1 MNIILYILYI
11 YSPTPPDYFET
22 TMNNFEKSLNLKQE
36 ELVFLLGE
44 KEREI
49 SILNEEVLSL
59 KDTLANLKNDR
70 LKDQRIIEELETEIL
85 IQNAKFEEMN
95 KMMVNLEKE
104 QVIYNDN
111 SKKNL
116 MVSLTFKK
124 IFY

>member
-1 MNIILYILYI
+1 
-11 YSPTPPDYFET
+11 
-22 TMNNFEKSLNLKQE
+22 MNNFEKSLNLKQE

-49 SILNEEVLSL
+49 SILNEEILSL
-59 KDTLANLKNDR
+59 KDNLANLKNDR
-70 LKDQRIIEELETEIL
+70 LKDQRIIEELETDFL

-104 QVIYNDN
+104 KIIYNDN

-116 MVSLTFKK
+116 MVSF
-124 IFY
+124 

>member
-1 MNIILYILYI
+1 
-11 YSPTPPDYFET
+11 
-22 TMNNFEKSLNLKQE
+22 MNNFEKSLNLKQE

-49 SILNEEVLSL
+49 SILNDEILSL
-59 KDTLANLKNDR
+59 KDNLANIKNDR
-70 LKDQRIIEELETEIL
+70 LKDQRIIEELETDFL

-104 QVIYNDN
+104 KIIYNDN

-116 MVSLTFKK
+116 MVSF
-124 IFY
+124 

>member
-1 MNIILYILYI
+1 
-11 YSPTPPDYFET
+11 
-22 TMNNFEKSLNLKQE
+22 MNNFEKSLNLKQE

-49 SILNEEVLSL
+49 SILNDEILSL
-59 KDTLANLKNDR
+59 KDNLANLKNDR
-70 LKDQRIIEELETEIL
+70 LKDQRIIEELETDIL

-104 QVIYNDN
+104 KIIYNDN

-116 MVSLTFKK
+116 MVSFK
-124 IFY
+124 

>member
-1 MNIILYILYI
+1 
-11 YSPTPPDYFET
+11 
-22 TMNNFEKSLNLKQE
+22 MNNFEKSLNLKQE

-49 SILNEEVLSL
+49 SILNDEILSL
-59 KDTLANLKNDR
+59 KDNLANLKNDR
-70 LKDQRIIEELETEIL
+70 LKDQRIIEELETDFL

-104 QVIYNDN
+104 KIIYNDN

-116 MVSLTFKK
+116 MVSF
-124 IFY
+124 

>member
-1 MNIILYILYI
+1 
-11 YSPTPPDYFET
+11 
-22 TMNNFEKSLNLKQE
+22 MNNFEKSLNLKQE

-49 SILNEEVLSL
+49 YILNDEILSL
-59 KDTLANLKNDR
+59 KDNLANLKNDR
-70 LKDQRIIEELETEIL
+70 LKDQRIIEELETDFL

-104 QVIYNDN
+104 KIIYNDN

-116 MVSLTFKK
+116 MVSF
-124 IFY
+124 